1 MTPPLV
7 SPATSAM
14 HTIVTTTSR
23 RLLDRRGFLHYC
35 GTAAAGIGL
44 AQLLA
49 RDGLLAAPASPIR
62 PAIAA
67 THPYAARLPH
77 FPAKADRLLVIFC
90 AGAVSHLDTWDYKP
104 ALYRHDG
111 EQPPDAP
118 DVTFQGPIGRLAKPF
133 WPFRPR
139 GESGK
144 MVSDLVPH
152 LAALADE
159 MCFIHSLTA
168 KNSAHTQAE
177 NFLSTG
183 YTFEGFPSLGAWVT
197 YALGSDNENL
207 PAFVAI
213 ADPRGRPQAGPN
225 NWGPGFLPAA
235 FQGTAFSANEPPR
248 NLHPTAEF
256 SPTSSRAATALLA
269 RLNSSHGERYPG
281 DGDLAARISSY
292 ELAARMQLSIPG
304 VLDLDRESPRTLA
317 EYGATADDPIKAGF
331 ARNCIL
337 ARRLL
342 EEGVRVVQLFNGAFA
357 SSGAL
362 NWDSHSDI
370 FKHHGTHAGILDQPA
385 AALLRDLKARGMLD
399 TTLVVFCTEFGRLPF
414 MQANGTGRD
423 HNIDGFTCWLAGA
436 GVKRGFSLGAT
447 DELGWKAVADRR
459 TLYDF
464 NATILHLLGL
474 DHERLSYPVSGTERR
489 LTDVHGHVIREVLA

>member
-1 MTPPLV
+1 MTPPIGITMDHHH
-7 SPATSAM
+7 SPA
-14 HTIVTTTSR
+14 VR
-23 RLLDRRGFLHYC
+23 RLLDRRGFLHDC
-35 GTAAAGIGL
+35 GTAAGGMAL
-44 AQLLA
+44 VHLLA
-49 RDGLLAAPASPIR
+49 RDGLFAAAPAPIR
-62 PAIAA
+62 PVIAA
-67 THPYAARLPH
+67 THPSAARTPH
-77 FPAKADRLLVIFC
+77 FPAKAERLLVIFC
-90 AGAVSHLDTWDYKP
+90 AGAVSHIDTWDYKP

-111 EQPPDAP
+111 EPPPNAP
-118 DVTFQGPIGRLAKPF
+118 AVTFQGPIGRLAKPF
-133 WPFRPR
+133 WTFRPR
-139 GESGK
+139 GDSGK
-144 MVSDLVPH
+144 MVSDLMPH
-152 LAALADE
+152 LAGLADE
-159 MCFIHSLTA
+159 MSFIHSLTA

-183 YTFEGFPSLGAWVT
+183 FTFEGFPSLGAWVT

-225 NWGPGFLPAA
+225 NWGAGFLPAA
-235 FQGTAFSANEPPR
+235 FQGTAFSAGEPPR
-248 NLHPTAEF
+248 NLRPAAGV
-256 SPTSSRAATALLA
+256 SPASSRAAADLLA
-269 RLNSSHGERYPG
+269 RLNASHGQRYPG
-281 DGDLAARISSY
+281 DSDLAARISSY

-304 VLDLDRESPRTLA
+304 VLAADRESPRTLA
-317 EYGATADDPIKAGF
+317 DYGATASDPIKAGF

-357 SSGAL
+357 SGGAL

-370 FKHHGTHAGILDQPA
+370 VKHHGNHAGILDQPA

-399 TTLVVFCTEFGRLPF
+399 STLVVFCTEFGRLPF

-436 GVKRGFSLGAT
+436 GVKRGFSCGAT
-447 DELGWKAVADRR
+447 DELGWKAVSDRR

-474 DHERLSYPVSGTERR
+474 DHERLSFAVSGTERR
-489 LTDVHGHVIREVLA
+489 LTDVHGQVIHEVLA